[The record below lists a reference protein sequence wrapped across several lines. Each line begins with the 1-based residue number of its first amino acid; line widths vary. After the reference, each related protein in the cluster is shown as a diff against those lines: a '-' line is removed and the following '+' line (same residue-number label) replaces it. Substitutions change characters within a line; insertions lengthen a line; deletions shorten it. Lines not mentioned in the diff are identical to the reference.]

1 MRNFDVF
8 GKEVLLKY
16 KGQTYNQTALG
27 GLLTIGI
34 LVVVILRLNYLI
46 DQINTQ
52 QNPQVYQYERQSSQS
67 QSFLITPQNF
77 TFVIGI
83 TSDGQ
88 NYQQIN
94 SQIFN
99 IKSFITIQST
109 KQNSGSQTPQVN
121 TQQYQVNLQ
130 KCTYSDFQIDGVQ
143 LDSSKYSNQYCI
155 SSNQPIQ
162 ISGDYT
168 AQNFATLTIQLQKC
182 TGSGCADEQT
192 IQNFIKTNFVEVFI
206 SDILVQPSVGSNPF
220 SYYGRLFRVANLYSQ
235 TKVANIYFRNNQVD
249 TDKGFLF
256 SSISSKSN
264 PSFSYYDEQVF
275 DFTSDYI
282 TSIVLKYEQKKENY
296 YSLSY
301 QKFIG
306 VICELGALIYVLSLV
321 CSPICSF
328 CAKADLC
335 VDLINQC
342 FSFQEIK
349 PSIKTSND
357 KYKTTNAANN
367 NNNNQNL
374 AELVSEDKESNNKIP
389 VMSVFA
395 NIPKKESLRIN
406 SLNENKVKSIL
417 KQKETQVQSSQP
429 SAESMH
435 SSSDKNE
442 ELKQLLEQIRE
453 YNQAKEQLEK
463 KKPLIKGS
471 KEQKQKLMESIK
483 AKQLRDNIKK
493 TQIKISEVLKKQN
506 NSFKCN
512 FTEYV
517 KSYFFTNPK
526 TKIIDKTV
534 KQLNQNLDV
543 QMIMSKLTEIDY
555 LKKILLNEDQQALF
569 QFLPKANLN
578 YSIVQNEVIFHN
590 SSSGEKSMPEYY
602 QEEYEKLKRGI
613 DSYKNLMNQDQLQM
627 VDNNLLKIIDPS
639 YMSLFKDLCD
649 RKKSVT
655 ITAAPTP
662 PEQLRNG
669 PSILIH
675 KVSSQHLLLN
685 PQKKP
690 NKKMLNSPQ
699 FSSQQEQPQIVIF
712 QQQQQSLCLPEN
724 MLTRQIE
731 VVQSKRQS
739 ISTPQN
745 TTAQL
750 AFPSQIENDFS
761 HDFISQVDQEA
772 NSNHNYLHSILEE
785 NLKYHST
792 SGIIQKPYL
801 TNEPDVTL
809 KNNQ

>member
-16 KGQTYNQTALG
+16 QGQTYYQTALG
-27 GLLTIGI
+27 GILSLGI
-34 LVVVILRLNYLI
+34 LVAVILRLNFLI

-52 QNPQVYQYERQSSQS
+52 QNPQVYSYERQSSQS

-99 IKSFITIQST
+99 IKSFITIQT
-109 KQNSGSQTPQVN
+109 TQKASGSQIPQIT
-121 TQQYQVNLQ
+121 TQQIQVNLQ
-130 KCTYSDFQIDGVQ
+130 KCTYSDFQINGVQ

-162 ISGDYT
+162 ISGDDT
-168 AQNFATLTIQLQKC
+168 GQNYATLTIQLQKC
-182 TGSGCADEQT
+182 TGSSCADEQT
-192 IQNFIKTNFVEVFI
+192 IQNFIKRNFVEVFI
-206 SDILVQPSVGSNPF
+206 SDILVQPSIGSNPY
-220 SYYGRLFRVANLYSQ
+220 SYYGRLFRINNLYSQ

-249 TDKGFLF
+249 TDKGFFF
-256 SSISSKSN
+256 SSITSKSN

-275 DFTSDYI
+275 DYTSDYI
-282 TSIVLKYEQKKENY
+282 SSIVLKYEQKKENY
-296 YSLSY
+296 YSISY
-301 QKFIG
+301 QKFMG
-306 VICELGALIYVLSLV
+306 VICEIGALIYILSLV

-335 VDLINQC
+335 VNLINQC

-349 PSIKTSND
+349 PSLKTSNE
-357 KYKTTNAANN
+357 KEKTTNCANN
-367 NNNNQNL
+367 TNNQQNL
-374 AELVSEDKESNNKIP
+374 AELVLDDKESNHKIP
-389 VMSVFA
+389 VMSIFA

-417 KQKETQVQSSQP
+417 KQKDNTQVQSS
-429 SAESMH
+429 ADSMH

-512 FTEYV
+512 FSEYV

-534 KQLNQNLDV
+534 KQLNQNLDI
-543 QMIMSKLTEIDY
+543 QLIMSKLTEIDY

-569 QFLPKANLN
+569 QFLPKTNLN
-578 YSIVQNEVIFHN
+578 YSIIQNDVIFHDSN
-590 SSSGEKSMPEYY
+590 SGEKTMPEYY

-613 DSYKNLMNQDQLQM
+613 DSYKNLMNQDQLEM
-627 VDNNLLKIIDPS
+627 VDNNLLKIIDPA
-639 YMSLFKDLCD
+639 YMSLFRDLCD

-655 ITAAPTP
+655 INGTP
-662 PEQLRNG
+662 VPSEQVKNT

-675 KVSSQHLLLN
+675 KVSSQHVLLN
-685 PQKKP
+685 PQKK
-690 NKKMLNSPQ
+690 NTKKLLNSPQ
-699 FSSQQEQPQIVIF
+699 FSVQQDQPQIVIF
-712 QQQQQSLCLPEN
+712 QQQQQSVCLPEN
-724 MLTRQIE
+724 MLARQIE
-731 VVQSKRQS
+731 VVQSKRHS
-739 ISTPQN
+739 VSTPQN

-750 AFPSQIENDFS
+750 AFGSQVENDFS
-761 HDFISQVDQEA
+761 HDFISQADQEA

-785 NLKYHST
+785 NLKYHSS

-801 TNEPDVTL
+801 TNEPDIAL